1 MSLASKF
8 AQKVGRQYGIEDEM
22 GVLPEGDVPETP
34 IPDAPGETLEGGMG
48 EAAQAELDVA
58 GDQEELTV
66 LEESG
71 EILTEVGEG
80 IESAMSRGGLTPEEA
95 RAYGI
100 ALRAAMRPFGLVKS
114 ATASLEGIGTDSN
127 PRMSATRITLESVKE
142 TLKQWWESFK
152 AQLEK
157 LSNTIKGWL
166 LKLFDNIPRIKERAN
181 ALIKKAG
188 ETKGSPKE
196 PKIKLG
202 LLKALRIGAGA
213 PSASALDGGID
224 AIKTAT
230 ESIIGGKTA
239 DANKAAV
246 SELTTIVSSL
256 GEKADMAKVEAAVT
270 SIHGKLSGRA
280 TAVGAGKDAGDR
292 FSAEGVTAKVTE
304 EMIGGKV
311 IVVKWPTDV
320 KKEGKTRMADDIVR
334 SSAIEVADG
343 SEFKGEA
350 KAEFETLSTDNVKAL
365 ATKVVAICDSI
376 SGYKALWQNRDTE
389 KKAMDKA
396 VNTAIEKA
404 TKDVSGEGSG
414 ETVKAVKSVGVAVGT
429 LWTKNV
435 KFESSFISYVSKT
448 LASVL
453 DYCNSS
459 LNSYGEGAAKTEGD
473 AKPAE
478 GDKKPE
484 EGAAK

>member
-127 PRMSATRITLESVKE
+127 PRMSATRITLEGVKE

-157 LSNTIKGWL
+157 LYNTIKGWL

-188 ETKGSPKE
+188 ETKGTAKE
-196 PKIKLG
+196 AKIKLG
-202 LLKALRIGAGA
+202 LLKALRVGTATPNGA
-213 PSASALDGGID
+213 ALDKGIGEL
-224 AIKTAT
+224 KTAT
-230 ESIIGGKTA
+230 QSVVGGKTA
-239 DANKAAV
+239 EANKAAV
-246 SELTTIVSSL
+246 SELTAVVAAL
-256 GEKADMAKVEAAVT
+256 GEKADMSKVDEAVT
-270 SIHGKLSGRA
+270 SIHGKLAGRA
-280 TAVGAGKDAGDR
+280 AAVGANKDAGDR
-292 FSAEGVTAKVTE
+292 FSAEGVTAKITAD
-304 EMIGGKV
+304 MIGGKA
-311 IVVKWPTDV
+311 IVVKWPTDA
-320 KKEGKTRMADDIVR
+320 KKEGKSRMADDIVR
-334 SSAIEVADG
+334 SSSIEVADAY
-343 SEFKGEA
+343 EFKGDN
-350 KAEFETLSTDNVKAL
+350 KVEFETLTTDSVKSL
-365 ATKVVAICDSI
+365 ATKVVEICDVI

-414 ETVKAVKSVGVAVGT
+414 DTVKAVKSVGVAVGT

-435 KFESSFISYVSKT
+435 KFESSFISYVAKT

-459 LNSYGEGAAKTEGD
+459 LNNYGEGAAKADDG

>member
-58 GDQEELTV
+58 EDQEELTV

-71 EILTEVGEG
+71 EVLTEVGEG
-80 IESAMSRGGLTPEEA
+80 IESAIRRGGLTPEEA

-127 PRMSATRITLESVKE
+127 PRMSATRITLEGVKE

-157 LSNTIKGWL
+157 LYNTIKGWL

-188 ETKGSPKE
+188 ETKGTAKE
-196 PKIKLG
+196 AKIKLG
-202 LLKALRIGAGA
+202 LVKALRIGAGA
-213 PSASALDGGID
+213 PTASALDGGMNDLSEVLANIVEIKNPEFYKEAEKAMAD
-224 AIKTAT
+224 VGAAMAAEAMAKTAEKIT
-230 ESIIGGKTA
+230 EDMIAGAQSTA
-239 DANKAAV
+239 DQYY
-246 SELTTIVSSL
+246 
-256 GEKADMAKVEAAVT
+256 AK
-270 SIHGKLSGRA
+270 
-280 TAVGAGKDAGDR
+280 KDGGDR
-292 FSAEGVTAKVTE
+292 FSAEGTIAKISDE
-304 EMIGGKV
+304 LIGGKV
-311 IVVKWPTDV
+311 ILVKWPSSH
-320 KKEGKTRMADDIVR
+320 KKGDKVMMPDEIAR
-334 SSAIEVADG
+334 SIAIEVTDG

-350 KAEFETLSTDNVKAL
+350 KAEFETLTTENVKSL
-365 ATKVVAICDSI
+365 AGKVVAACDKI
-376 SGYKALWQNRDTE
+376 SVYKSAWQSRDNAR
-389 KKAMDKA
+389 KAFDKSVSA
-396 VNTAIEKA
+396 AIEKVGKDA
-404 TKDVSGEGSG
+404 TGEGSG
-414 ETVKAVKSVGVAVGT
+414 DKIKLVKSLGAGMAT
-429 LWTKNV
+429 AWTKNV
-435 KFESSFISYVSKT
+435 KFESSLISYAAKT

-459 LNSYGEGAAKTEGD
+459 LNNYGEGAAKADDG